1 MGNHQEIV
9 FCPRAAPNPRQ
20 YLFLQARE
28 LSSRVTNT
36 SRCKGGS
43 LPPWREISLG
53 LRDWVS
59 WWNHWSYWSSKCGP
73 AVAASHGN
81 LLEMQNSHPKT
92 MESETLRMGYRNLC
106 FNKFSCGFWC
116 LLKFEKHWWKESD
129 ITAKDQESEG
139 KELFYHHGPPLKSQ
153 SCQPSL
159 HLYICRR
166 SRERHYF
173 LVFSGAENIRKSF
186 GY

>member
-1 MGNHQEIV
+1 M
-9 FCPRAAPNPRQ
+9 
-20 YLFLQARE
+20 
-28 LSSRVTNT
+28 
-36 SRCKGGS
+36 
-43 LPPWREISLG
+43 LPPTPANIYFFKHVNFLVESPTQAGGRVEVCPHEGKFSLG

-92 MESETLRMGYRNLC
+92 MESETLRMGYRNPC

-116 LLKFEKHWWKESD
+116 LLKFEKHWWKESG

-153 SCQPSL
+153 SCQASL